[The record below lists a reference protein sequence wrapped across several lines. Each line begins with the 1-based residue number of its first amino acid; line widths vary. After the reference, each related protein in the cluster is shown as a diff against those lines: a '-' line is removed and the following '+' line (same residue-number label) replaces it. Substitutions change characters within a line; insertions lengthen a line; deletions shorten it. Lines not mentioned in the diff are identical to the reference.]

1 MLTLL
6 AAGLTYV
13 ALNGYFL
20 YRLLTWLR
28 NVDLHTRKKRVR
40 FPVVALF
47 LFLSTAVVIS
57 GLLPGGSA
65 LKSAYVRVGNFW
77 YGMCL
82 YAWMTLT
89 VADLVRLGVIVVEKL
104 RQKPTGLRTRRAH
117 VIVGALC
124 IAIIAAV
131 TIGGTINARIIR
143 VKTFDL
149 AIAKAAGALQE
160 LNIVL
165 CADLHMG
172 YNIGLSQIRQMV
184 DKINAQHPDVVVFAG
199 DIFDNN
205 YDRLA
210 EPEAL
215 LAEFQRIESKYGL
228 YACYGNHD
236 VDEVVVGG
244 FEASFKGQTKTSD
257 PRMDEFLERAGVR
270 LLRDEAVLVD
280 NSFYLYGRPDFRYPG
295 RGITQRKTPQQI
307 TADLDKTRPIIVLDH
322 EPYQLGELAAAG
334 VDLDLSGHT
343 HDGQLFPLTIAVN
356 WMWEN
361 DCGYLNKD
369 GMHSV
374 VTAGVGLY
382 GPNMRM
388 GTEPDISV
396 IHVTFSDPNVG

>member
-6 AAGLTYV
+6 AMGLGYV

-20 YRLLTWLR
+20 FRLLTWLK
-28 NVDLHTRKKRVR
+28 NVDLYTRKKRVR
-40 FPVVALF
+40 LPVVLLF
-47 LFLSTAVVIS
+47 LFLSTAVIVS
-57 GLLPGGSA
+57 GVLPGGSA
-65 LKSAYVRVGNFW
+65 LKGAYVRTGNLW

-82 YAWMTLT
+82 YAGMTLL
-89 VADLVRLGVIVVEKL
+89 VADLVRLSVIVVEKL
-104 RQKPTGLRTRRAH
+104 RKRPTGLRTRRAH
-117 VIVGALC
+117 VIAGALC
-124 IAIIAAV
+124 IAVVAAV

-149 AIAKAAGALQE
+149 TVAKTAGAFQQ

-172 YNIGLSQIRQMV
+172 YNIGLTHIRQMV
-184 DKINAQHPDVVVFAG
+184 DKINAQHPDLVVFAG

-205 YDRLA
+205 YDRLVD
-210 EPEAL
+210 PEAL
-215 LAEFQRIESKYGL
+215 LAEFQRIDSRYGL

-236 VDEVVVGG
+236 VEEVVVGG
-244 FEASFKGQTKTSD
+244 FGANFKGQSKTSD
-257 PRMDEFLERAGVR
+257 PRMDEFLERAGVT
-270 LLRDEAVLVD
+270 LLRDEAALIED
-280 NSFYLYGRPDFRYPG
+280 SFYLYGRPDFRYPG
-295 RGITQRKTPQQI
+295 RDITQRKTPAQL
-307 TADLDKTRPIIVLDH
+307 TAGLDKTKPIIVLDH

-343 HDGQLFPLTIAVN
+343 HDGQLFPLTVAVD

-361 DCGYLNKD
+361 DCGYLYKD

-382 GPNMRM
+382 GPNMRV
-388 GTEPDISV
+388 GTVPDISV
-396 IHVTFSDPNVG
+396 IHLTFTKSQGR